1 MNWRNAME
9 RKIKISVI
17 IPVYNTEDYLETC
30 LDSLFLQKYQDVEFI
45 LVDDGSTDNSL
56 NLCNKYAAKDNRFV
70 VIHKENG
77 GPSSARNIAI
87 ENAKGEYITFVDSD
101 DFVSYNAYQEIAN
114 LLNKHE
120 NPDALVFGAK
130 LVPEYAP
137 QYMWDKVNTRD
148 VVYNEFNP
156 SVLYSEVGARPFL
169 WLQVV
174 KKSIIVDNK
183 IKMDESINLGEDQLF
198 QIEFFPFTKKVVFV
212 SNKFYHYRWQRG
224 NSLMAQYS
232 RDKIKKL
239 LQHVN
244 LIKKVFTSVFTN
256 KYSIEMKR
264 ATLVWS
270 IFFMYGDL
278 RNLLEQEQA
287 KVASELVKVW
297 RTFKYKDYL
306 KQVDVWG
313 KLRLNQII
321 LMSEIDRDKRI
332 ENYEKAILEI
342 TQEIEELK
350 KDPQYEKLINQNKHV
365 GKIKALFSCLKTYG
379 LRRTLKGFFS
389 CVKSYGLIKTFKIY
403 FSTTEKYGVDY
414 TLQKIET
421 RIKK

>member
-1 MNWRNAME
+1 ME

-17 IPVYNTEDYLETC
+17 IPVYNTEDYLESC

-56 NLCNKYAAKDNRFV
+56 NLCNKYAAKDSRFV
-70 VIHKENG
+70 VLHKENG
-77 GPSSARNIAI
+77 GPSSARNIGIAK
-87 ENAKGEYITFVDSD
+87 AKGEYITFVDSD

-114 LLNKHE
+114 LLSKHE
-120 NPDALVFGAK
+120 NPDVLVFGAK

-137 QYMWDKVNTRD
+137 QYLWDKVNTRD

-232 RDKIKKL
+232 SDKIKKL

-244 LIKKVFTSVFTN
+244 LIKKVFTSVFSN
-256 KYSIEMKR
+256 KYSIDMKR
-264 ATLVWS
+264 ATLIWS

-278 RNLLEQEQA
+278 TKLLEKDQA
-287 KVASELVKVW
+287 IVASELVKVW
-297 RTFKYKDYL
+297 RAFKYKDYL

-313 KLRLNQII
+313 KVRLNQII
-321 LMSEIDRDKRI
+321 LMSELDRDKRI
-332 ENYEKAILEI
+332 ENYENAILEI

-350 KDPQYEKLINQNKHV
+350 KDPEYEKLMNQNKKV
-365 GKIKALFSCLKTYG
+365 GKIKSLFSCLKTYG

-403 FSTTEKYGVDY
+403 FSATEKYGVNY
-414 TLQKIET
+414 TLEKIET